1 MSLQNKNK
9 NTNPV
14 DQDPRGESE
23 ASSMFMGTV
32 QYDSELAGVGLVVLI
47 FALHQLLYHYR
58 RPKSIKTEVDGAD
71 GESKNVTS
79 ASKSVAAAS
88 KSLEIL
94 LAGMNSAY
102 KESGL
107 RNPRDVT
114 FSGGFFTQ
122 AGPDC
127 GGDALSRALAA
138 PPLSKRA
145 TATTKRSVSRL
156 PVARPKKYRNG
167 KEPSSSSSMS
177 ASQQRTT
184 KTAPA
189 AVTTALATNQPSKPA
204 LVKKRESFRGGGGV
218 VDGSHGGTSSRGS
231 GGASGSGG
239 GNGNGGASGGAS
251 GGSNGFLGGVE
262 TQFQKEEGV
271 AELSRQTEL
280 WRDVEPAYSDATIS
294 CWHLPDPNDKTGSV
308 HRFKYEVLIES
319 EPAPVVAIAREVG

>member
-1 MSLQNKNK
+1 
-9 NTNPV
+9 
-14 DQDPRGESE
+14 
-23 ASSMFMGTV
+23 MFMGTV

-189 AVTTALATNQPSKPA
+189 AVTTALATNQPSKSA
-204 LVKKRESFRGGGGV
+204 LGKKRESFQGGGGV
-218 VDGSHGGTSSRGS
+218 VDGSHGGTSSRG
-231 GGASGSGG
+231 
-239 GNGNGGASGGAS
+239 SGGAS